1 MTGAAVAT
9 LEDGPAL
16 VADVDSTDRAA
27 IRAQFQLVLQLEETD
42 SFTPVHFEVP
52 DDITF
57 ETAEAVANWLG
68 GIKRR
73 TSWYIGDLLIKCESV
88 HGELYAQV
96 AHATGLSEQTLLNL
110 VWVAKAIP
118 PERRKQHVPHSCHA
132 EVAALGAREQTTW
145 LTRCEKH
152 AWSRAQLRD
161 AMKAKRR
168 DDRPT
173 LHDDEDEAGGPVEVL
188 KAILRDARQH
198 EADPAYWLIPGE
210 DLARARAALGMDEE
224 GDTDE

>member
-1 MTGAAVAT
+1 MTGAAVAV
-9 LEDGPAL
+9 LDDGPAL
-16 VADVDSTDRAA
+16 VPEVDSTDRGA
-27 IRAQFQLVLQLEETD
+27 IRAQFQLVLQLEEAD
-42 SFTPVHFEVP
+42 AFTPVHFEVP

-73 TSWYIGDLLIKCESV
+73 TSWYIGDLLIKCEHV
-88 HGELYAQV
+88 HGDVYAQV

-118 PERRKQHVPHSCHA
+118 PERRKEGVAHSCHA
-132 EVAALGAREQTTW
+132 EVAALSAREQNTW
-145 LTRCEKH
+145 LTRCQKH
-152 AWSRAQLRD
+152 GWTKAMLRD

-173 LHDDEDEAGGPVEVL
+173 LHDDEDESGGAVEVL

-210 DLARARAALGMDEE
+210 DLARARAALGMEDDEE
-224 GDTDE
+224 A